1 MMTNTSIQM
10 PEYDSCAFCSYLSGE
25 RPFSFVYKGSVVA
38 ILVTKEQRGCPH
50 LLVIPTRHVE
60 TILEVTDE
68 EAEKLSIAVRDVAK
82 AVESEYKPAGITV
95 WQNNGVPASQSIGH
109 VHFHVAGT
117 LETGGTD
124 WGNVPELSLNET
136 EKIANKF
143 RPFFR
148 SYKL

>member
-1 MMTNTSIQM
+1 MMANTSIQM
-10 PEYDSCAFCSYLSGE
+10 PKNDSCAFCAYLSGE
-25 RPFSFVYKGSVVA
+25 RPFSFVYKGNVVS
-38 ILVTKEQRGCPH
+38 ILVTREQRGCPH

-60 TILEVTDE
+60 TILDVTEE
-68 EAEKLSIAVRDVAK
+68 EAGKLSIAVRDVAK
-82 AVESEYKPAGITV
+82 AVESEYKPKGITI

-117 LETGGTD
+117 LETGGTE
-124 WGNVPELSLNET
+124 WGDVPELSLEET
-136 EKIANKF
+136 EMIADKL